1 MRFLFLLI
9 LSFSIIGCSS
19 THLRPTKM
27 YSGEIKPKN
36 EIAMVYIDWLGA
48 GQYFKAGSATIHEVN
63 GQKVYKNQSFFGSNQ
78 LISVNPEEI
87 NITVHSLIIGSF
99 LDTYRGFEAWNVY
112 TPVPPFKADAGKIY
126 ILCPHGKISKGP
138 EDIKFNVHIYPF
150 TENEIFQNKGL
161 PDFTARPCKNSE
173 ELKNT
178 SHNK

>member
-63 GQKVYKNQSFFGSNQ
+63 GQKVYKNHHF
-78 LISVNPEEI
+78 LEAI
-87 NITVHSLIIGSF
+87 N
-99 LDTYRGFEAWNVY
+99 
-112 TPVPPFKADAGKIY
+112 
-126 ILCPHGKISKGP
+126 
-138 EDIKFNVHIYPF
+138 
-150 TENEIFQNKGL
+150 
-161 PDFTARPCKNSE
+161 
-173 ELKNT
+173 
-178 SHNK
+178 

>member
-1 MRFLFLLI
+1 
-9 LSFSIIGCSS
+9 
-19 THLRPTKM
+19 M

-87 NITVHSLIIGSF
+87 NITVHSLIIGENTLTESVLLF
-99 LDTYRGFEAWNVY
+99 PRPGSY
-112 TPVPPFKADAGKIY
+112 TSGSGKIY